1 MRNLRQTFMIPLV
14 SVLTF
19 FIVNITN
26 FPEDALSNDRVSSTT
41 ETNWGLHTTT
51 FTTPEGKIK
60 VNFPDDMAA
69 GDTISGTVI
78 AEPSGA
84 TLEERERNSDEL
96 NGYVVEVEAEDK
108 TVKEASVKTKLLT
121 GVAIP
126 AGLAGGV
133 TTLIL
138 KDNKGKIV
146 AKTQIPV
153 QPKPPA
159 IETPSVPTSDD
170 FQLPSVGQAGRPI
183 EVSGPFDGDIDTTAV
198 KIGGSDVEVLAE
210 SPRKVVVQSP
220 RDVVGPTEIE
230 VKEANVVAKGEM
242 NNLKV
247 SLSADRT
254 TLHKGEV
261 ATLGVRVSG
270 LKGLQNPV
278 PLILTN
284 ETPEVVNMQG
294 GNYQVI
300 NITPAETQEEGTY
313 FIERSLTAIQTG
325 GFNIRAQIEVRKQKE
340 RQEKPPVVVQ
350 KKEKKPCGS
359 IKGTIHVKTKR
370 KYRLKTVVYLEG
382 LCTPCG
388 YDGSPETGEITLSA
402 LSEKL
407 RGFQPSFLA
416 IPKGSSLVIR
426 SLETKEITH
435 MPYVIPPVGE
445 KTISL
450 GLLERGETETLI
462 LSDSGVYFL
471 ADSIHKFEDGRVFAT
486 PNACFA
492 VAKDDG
498 TYTIEDLPPGKYTIT
513 VFTSPSRTRIPQAHV
528 TVTAGKATIQD
539 LTLTR

>member
-26 FPEDALSNDRVSSTT
+26 FPEYALSNDRVSSTT

-325 GFNIRAQIEVRKQKE
+325 GFNIRAQIELRIQQG
-340 RQEKPPVVVQ
+340 QEKPPVVVQ

>member
-1 MRNLRQTFMIPLV
+1 MRNLRQIFMIPLV
-14 SVLTF
+14 SALTF

-26 FPEDALSNDRVSSTT
+26 VPEYALSNDKVSSTT

-78 AEPSGA
+78 AEPVGA
-84 TLEERERNSDEL
+84 TLEEKERNSDEL
-96 NGYVVEVEAEDK
+96 NGYVVEVKAEDK

-146 AKTQIPV
+146 AKTQIHV

-159 IETPSVPTSDD
+159 IETPSIPTSDD
-170 FQLPSVGQAGRPI
+170 FQLPRVGQAGRPI

-242 NNLKV
+242 NNFKV

-270 LKGLQNPV
+270 IEGLQNPV

-294 GNYQVI
+294 GNYQAL
-300 NITPAETQEEGTY
+300 NITPPQTQEGGTY

-325 GFNIRAQIEVRKQKE
+325 GFNIRAQIELRKQQQE
-340 RQEKPPVVVQ
+340 QEKPPVVVQ

-359 IKGTIHVKTKR
+359 IKGTIHIKTKR
-370 KYRLKTVVYLEG
+370 KYRLRTVVYLES

-388 YDGSPETGEITLSA
+388 SDGSPETGEITLNAS
-402 LSEKL
+402 SEKL
-407 RGFQPSFLA
+407 SGFQPFFLA

-426 SLETKEITH
+426 SIDSKDITH
-435 MPYVIPPVGE
+435 APYVVPPVGE

-450 GLLERGETETLI
+450 GLLERGEAETLN
-462 LSDSGVYFL
+462 LSDSGIYFF
-471 ADSIHKFEDGRVFAT
+471 ADGVHKFEDARVFAT
-486 PNACFA
+486 PNPCFA

-498 TYTIEDLPPGKYTIT
+498 TYTIEDIPPGTYTIT
-513 VFTSPSRTRIPQAHV
+513 VFTYPKRTKFPRAKV

>member
-1 MRNLRQTFMIPLV
+1 
-14 SVLTF
+14 
-19 FIVNITN
+19 
-26 FPEDALSNDRVSSTT
+26 
-41 ETNWGLHTTT
+41 
-51 FTTPEGKIK
+51 
-60 VNFPDDMAA
+60 
-69 GDTISGTVI
+69 
-78 AEPSGA
+78 
-84 TLEERERNSDEL
+84 
-96 NGYVVEVEAEDK
+96 
-108 TVKEASVKTKLLT
+108 
-121 GVAIP
+121 
-126 AGLAGGV
+126 
-133 TTLIL
+133 
-138 KDNKGKIV
+138 
-146 AKTQIPV
+146 
-153 QPKPPA
+153 
-159 IETPSVPTSDD
+159 
-170 FQLPSVGQAGRPI
+170 
-183 EVSGPFDGDIDTTAV
+183 
-198 KIGGSDVEVLAE
+198 
-210 SPRKVVVQSP
+210 
-220 RDVVGPTEIE
+220 
-230 VKEANVVAKGEM
+230 
-242 NNLKV
+242 
-247 SLSADRT
+247 
-254 TLHKGEV
+254 
-261 ATLGVRVSG
+261 
-270 LKGLQNPV
+270 
-278 PLILTN
+278 
-284 ETPEVVNMQG
+284 MQG

-325 GFNIRAQIEVRKQKE
+325 GFNIRAQIELRKQQG
-340 RQEKPPVVVQ
+340 QEKPPVVVQ

-498 TYTIEDLPPGKYTIT
+498 TYTIEDIPPGKYTIT
-513 VFTSPSRTRIPQAHV
+513 VFTSPSRTRIPQAQV

>member
-198 KIGGSDVEVLAE
+198 KIGGREVDVLAE

-325 GFNIRAQIEVRKQKE
+325 GFNIRAQIELRIQQG
-340 RQEKPPVVVQ
+340 QEKPPVVVQ

>member
-198 KIGGSDVEVLAE
+198 KIGGKEVEVLAE

-325 GFNIRAQIEVRKQKE
+325 GFNIRAQIELRIQQG
-340 RQEKPPVVVQ
+340 QEKPPVVVQ